1 MGTDKQRV
9 FKARMTFET
18 ADPKHLESLL
28 QAIRRVPGVFDV
40 FRVKQ

>member
-1 MGTDKQRV
+1 
-9 FKARMTFET
+9 MTFET

-28 QAIRRVPGVFDV
+28 QTIRRVPGVFDV